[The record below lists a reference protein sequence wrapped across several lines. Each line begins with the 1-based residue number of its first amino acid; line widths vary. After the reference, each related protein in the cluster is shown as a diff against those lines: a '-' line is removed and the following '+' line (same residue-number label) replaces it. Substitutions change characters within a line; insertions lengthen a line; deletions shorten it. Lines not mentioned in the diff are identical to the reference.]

1 MESKVASLKEGS
13 DSSILEKD
21 AAFTIRTVPV
31 LDTVNETEEE
41 IARDTAEAFTEF
53 TESEYKKLLRKID
66 IMIVPLMWIAYGVQQ
81 AGLSTQATL
90 GLRTDLHLVGNQ
102 YALLSTFFYVSYLAF
117 EFPFAWLMQK
127 VPIGKTL
134 GVVMLLWGVDVL
146 CMAWARH
153 WVDLSV
159 MRAIQGALECSISP
173 AFLLIVGSFYTRQE
187 QVLRTMIYAS
197 SNAGFGLIMDLIM
210 YRLGKIGG
218 PSPWK

>member
-1 MESKVASLKEGS
+1 MACSKLVCTSFFIVNSVIADNPVASAQT
-13 DSSILEKD
+13 D
-21 AAFTIRTVPV
+21 
-31 LDTVNETEEE
+31 
-41 IARDTAEAFTEF
+41 
-53 TESEYKKLLRKID
+53 KL
-66 IMIVPLMWIAYGVQQ
+66 
-81 AGLSTQATL
+81 GLSTQATL

-187 QVLRTMIYAS
+187 VSTKYLT
-197 SNAGFGLIMDLIM
+197 
-210 YRLGKIGG
+210 
-218 PSPWK
+218 PSHIPADFSP